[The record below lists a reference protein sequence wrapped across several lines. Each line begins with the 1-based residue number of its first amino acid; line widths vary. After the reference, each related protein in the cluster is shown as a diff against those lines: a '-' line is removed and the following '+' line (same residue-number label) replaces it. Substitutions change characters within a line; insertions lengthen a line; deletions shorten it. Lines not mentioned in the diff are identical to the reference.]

1 MLKFKTKHSIK
12 NKIIIHS
19 ILTILKKNKTS
30 FHSILTIFKWKKKIL
45 NILNQ
50 SFIQIEFN
58 ILLNP
63 KIISHFLLINKK
75 NIIYLFKNVRSIKW

>member
-30 FHSILTIFKWKKKIL
+30 FNSILTIFKRKKIL

-63 KIISHFLLINKK
+63 KIISHFLLIKKK
-75 NIIYLFKNVRSIKW
+75 NIIYLFKNVRSIK

>member
-12 NKIIIHS
+12 NKVIIHS

-30 FHSILTIFKWKKKIL
+30 FNSILTIFKRKKIL

-50 SFIQIEFN
+50 SFYPNRIQHSFKS
-58 ILLNP
+58 P
-63 KIISHFLLINKK
+63 KIISHFLLIKKK
-75 NIIYLFKNVRSIKW
+75 NIIYLFKNVRSIK

>member
-30 FHSILTIFKWKKKIL
+30 FNSILTIFKRKKIL

-50 SFIQIEFN
+50 SFYQIELN

-75 NIIYLFKNVRSIKW
+75 NIIYLFKNVRSIK

>member
-12 NKIIIHS
+12 NKFIIHS

-30 FHSILTIFKWKKKIL
+30 FNSILTIFKRKKIL

-75 NIIYLFKNVRSIKW
+75 NIIYLFKNVRSIK

>member
-1 MLKFKTKHSIK
+1 M
-12 NKIIIHS
+12 
-19 ILTILKKNKTS
+19 
-30 FHSILTIFKWKKKIL
+30 KKKIL

-75 NIIYLFKNVRSIKW
+75 NIIYLFENVRSIK